1 LHATSIKN
9 RPLESTRWNFYHIFR
24 SPPILDYTQFKF
36 RIYCFIGFGALM
48 VIAAGLPFVGG
59 NQAAKQDV
67 LYRPSS
73 YMDDY
78 KQSRQ
83 SFALSKW
90 TMVMFLIGLPNLL
103 IPLLVIHL

>member
-1 LHATSIKN
+1 MKQVLKTVLWSLLVGIFITFFGLLLFWTTHNSS
-9 RPLESTRWNFYHIFR
+9 LEYW
-24 SPPILDYTQFKF
+24 
-36 RIYCFIGFGALM
+36 FIGFGALM